1 MNKKMIFMIPEEI
14 ENKLRELSKEKGLTL
29 SDLVR
34 RAIEMYYNKIKENT
48 RNE

>member
-14 ENKLRELSKEKGLTL
+14 ENKLRALSKEKGLTL

-34 RAIEMYYNKIKENT
+34 RAIELYFDKVKGGK
-48 RNE
+48 